1 MNPPDRLVQEDT
13 PASVAVEHAADFAA
27 YVGRPLGA
35 SGWVSLDQARID
47 AFAELTGDDHWIHVD
62 VERASREMPQG
73 KTIVHG
79 FLVLSLIPFLQRGI
93 YTVRQRGKGLNY
105 GCDRVRFT
113 APVPVGSRVRL
124 RQSLKECLRLENG
137 VRLTFESTIEIE
149 GQERPALVADTL
161 LQIFDRSPA

>member
-1 MNPPDRLVQEDT
+1 MNPPNRLAQEDT
-13 PASVAVEHAADFAA
+13 AAPVTVEHAADLAA
-27 YVGRPLGA
+27 YVGRPLGS
-35 SGWVSLDQARID
+35 SGWVRLDQTKID

-62 VERASREMPQG
+62 VERAGREMPGG

-105 GCDRVRFT
+105 GCNRVRFT

-124 RQSLKECLRLENG
+124 RQSLKDCERLEDG

-161 LQIFDRSPA
+161 LQIFDR